1 MELKSTVDTLNDWFT
16 NIMKPKFL
24 ELSDVKRQ
32 IFIKENKIIPSQT
45 TCSICVFLLDAEI
58 EGEHKRW
65 CNFVVER
72 EHLFLRNIF
81 TLNELRE
88 MKIDNIE
95 EYYQIIDR
103 LVESFPE
110 VENALDTEDM
120 SEEFKNFLLEDLIDQ
135 YPTLREMKDDI
146 NHIILPKKPF
156 CANKFDFSDKII
168 SFTYSTLIKF
178 LRTNKVKGV
187 PLSKTFIENLKGIIK
202 NKVHVHHYHV
212 TGEVIGY
219 AHAYCNL
226 KVRENKLKTNVVA
239 HNLFRFDFFFLM
251 KELRARVWRIRDIKI
266 GDKNPTNINFANI
279 SNQIMFLD
287 TAKYFQQSLGSLA
300 ASMNFTC

>member
-1 MELKSTVDTLNDWFT
+1 MELKSAVDTLNDWFT

-45 TCSICVFLLDAEI
+45 SCSICVFLIDIEI
-58 EGEHKRW
+58 EGEHKRC

-81 TLNELRE
+81 THNELRE

-110 VENALDTEDM
+110 VENAIDTQDM

-146 NHIILPKKPF
+146 NHIILPKKLSVQI
-156 CANKFDFSDKII
+156 NLI
-168 SFTYSTLIKF
+168 SQ
-178 LRTNKVKGV
+178 
-187 PLSKTFIENLKGIIK
+187 
-202 NKVHVHHYHV
+202 
-212 TGEVIGY
+212 
-219 AHAYCNL
+219 
-226 KVRENKLKTNVVA
+226 
-239 HNLFRFDFFFLM
+239 
-251 KELRARVWRIRDIKI
+251 IR
-266 GDKNPTNINFANI
+266 
-279 SNQIMFLD
+279 
-287 TAKYFQQSLGSLA
+287 
-300 ASMNFTC
+300 